1 MERVRFDY
9 SRLKGRIVEKFGS
22 QKMFAK
28 SLGISESTLTAKLAG
43 TTYFRQGEILRSM
56 KILDIN
62 PVYTTDY
69 FFTERV

>member
-1 MERVRFDY
+1 MNKVCFDY
-9 SRLKGRIVEKFGS
+9 SRLKGRIVEKVGS
-22 QKMFAK
+22 QRNLAR
-28 SLGISESTLTAKLAG
+28 LLNISESTLTAKLAG
-43 TTYFRQGEILRSM
+43 TTYFSQGEIFRSM